1 MSLWNCPQCGTLTG
15 PEGGPCPRCANPL
28 ELFTGEFSVPLLKQ
42 QSDFRAHTCGECAW
56 VTKGVLPY
64 CRRVSWNCIPTRN
77 DVQYSGHGLLDP
89 KEPACPAY
97 IPREVQP

>member
-1 MSLWNCPQCGTLTG
+1 MGEMLCYQHGLYEDTERCPSCEQ
-15 PEGGPCPRCANPL
+15 ERKAKRDNHI
-28 ELFTGEFSVPLLKQ
+28 
-42 QSDFRAHTCGECAW
+42 DFRAHTCDECAW

-97 IPREVQP
+97 IPREAQP